1 MHCSLQRVEVRETK
15 ELTGSGISV
24 PDEERAERGG
34 FVTDCFGVKDAGG
47 YPLRISQP
55 ILRDH
60 SFVAVGAAQ
69 YKTVSGRAGDIAI
82 SNKNSASQGSS
93 SFICVL
99 KVLKVLKVSLPSQRS
114 A

>member
-1 MHCSLQRVEVRETK
+1 MK
-15 ELTGSGISV
+15 SGRSAAV
-24 PDEERAERGG
+24 LSPTAL
-34 FVTDCFGVKDAGG
+34 KDAGG